1 MGDLC
6 IVSIIIIASLI
17 VLSYALSRKKPTIK
31 YIAPLIVGVI
41 SVGVVII
48 SFLIGGGTGMSVGT
62 ISFTAFISS
71 LISLLIISIAES
83 IKRKFSKNIH
93 Q

>member
-1 MGDLC
+1 M
-6 IVSIIIIASLI
+6 IPSLI

-41 SVGVVII
+41 SVGVVIV
-48 SFLIGGGTGMSVGT
+48 SFLIGGWIGMRVGT

-71 LISLLIISIAES
+71 LISLLIIFIAES
-83 IKRKFSKNIH
+83 A
-93 Q
+93 

>member
-1 MGDLC
+1 MGDLQ
-6 IVSIIIIASLI
+6 IVSTIIIAGLI

-31 YIAPLIVGVI
+31 YIAPLV
-41 SVGVVII
+41 VGVVSVGIVI
-48 SFLIGGGTGMSVGT
+48 LSFLIGGWIGMRVGT

-83 IKRKFSKNIH
+83 VKRKFSKNIH
-93 Q
+93 H

>member
-1 MGDLC
+1 MGDLY
-6 IVSIIIIASLI
+6 IVSIMMIASLI

-41 SVGVVII
+41 SVGGVII